1 MVDDLGC
8 EQGVMGDVVPACA
21 KLKGCEGD
29 LGDLLGA
36 LSTGALIQ

>member
-1 MVDDLGC
+1 MVDNLGC
-8 EQGVMGDVVPACA
+8 EQGVMGYGVPACA